1 MKKFLAAMLSAVLLA
16 GSFAGTGVTA
26 EAAVPA
32 TNQQQIVEEGGSNP
46 TDGSLNSD
54 GVSVSK
60 VITATDKENYFD
72 ITLTAKT
79 TKTMDEL
86 IQSQKTH
93 VVIVMDMSYSMNS
106 MQSDEKTRLANAKA
120 AANTFIN
127 LYCKESNLGSRTF
140 TLVTFDT
147 DATKQFTTAN
157 VVESDITALQKKV
170 KAITTESSNS
180 PERYTNIEAGLRLA
194 RNVLTADTESNNK
207 FVIFLSDGFPTT
219 YIKSAADSTDEIQ
232 GYNPQTGTYNA
243 SKLNED
249 GQFVDSVFGYPC
261 KYGTSYSDPA
271 AIKARKEATKLKKI
285 ADVFS
290 VGIDIGGQTI
300 GYYVNSAN
308 HPNDGDADVFSIVDR
323 RSKNYEIG
331 SASDEDAYKS
341 WLQNKIAGGANL
353 SEDNATRYCDGNDE
367 AALKAAYK
375 NILKEIKSIFYKQIE
390 DAYIVADP
398 MGSQVEFLNFYK
410 KDGTVVSSLSG
421 SHAENAESTASFSK
435 DTINWNL
442 LKSGYTTEQSGNTT
456 IYTYQVK
463 YKVRLENEATGF
475 VEGQTYN
482 TNGTAKLNYKVN
494 SNGVLSS
501 EKSLNFP
508 IPSVKGYLGELNISK
523 VSSLDGTVLL
533 PGATF
538 ELKHNSDCSVCD
550 GKVTISKQTATTDGN
565 GALSFTGIPSGHE
578 YTLTEKTAPS
588 GYIKDTTTHTVKVA
602 YDKVYLD
609 GKDVTAG
616 AVISNEPFAPAT
628 YQITASKAMKGG
640 SAPEAGKY
648 SFVLKDASGAE
659 IQTVTNNASGAIA
672 FDKLT
677 FDAAGTYNYTV
688 TEKIGDDQSI
698 IYDESIYNVAIVVGV
713 NDAQTAYEIKS
724 VSTTKDGVAA
734 SVRFTNK
741 SRDSVDVELTGTKT
755 MDGEVPEADA
765 FTFELKDKDG
775 NVIQTVAND
784 AAGKVTFEKL
794 TFNTVGTYEYTITE
808 KDAADE
814 DVVYDKTE
822 YKVVVTISYP
832 NNNYDAYVKD
842 VKITN
847 NGEDDAVEFE
857 NATRNPAEVVLTASK
872 TMEDATPAEGA
883 YSFTLTGKDDEGQDI
898 SMTKTNDGD
907 GLVTFDTMYFDNA
920 ETYEY
925 TISEVRGVDPDT
937 IYDRDVYTAIVEVR
951 VPADGGDT
959 FVAEVSYKKNG
970 EAYSD
975 DNVTVPFENTSR
987 EHAFV
992 PVEAT
997 KTMDGEPAEEGA
1009 YTFVLEPS
1017 ELNQNDL
1024 NERQEVANGEDGLVT
1039 FEDLEFGAE
1048 GTYIYTVY
1056 EVKGDNE
1063 QIVYD
1068 KEVYTMTVVVTAPGE
1083 DSETPDG
1090 EYLTDVTIEPAIA
1103 ESADA
1108 MTFAN
1113 ATREKAVVELEALK
1127 KLDGEASKT
1136 AFSFELK
1143 DKDGNVIQTV
1153 ANDANGK
1160 VVFDALEFDKS
1171 GTYTYT
1177 ISEVNAGAANV
1188 KYDKSVYT
1196 VTIEV
1201 TADTDSAEA
1210 FQAAVTVNKDGNAY
1224 EGTIEFQNETTVD
1237 TGDHSNIGLWTI
1249 LAVLSGAIVLVA
1261 FVMRRKRRA

>member
-1 MKKFLAAMLSAVLLA
+1 MKKFLAAMLSVVLLA
-16 GSFAGTGVTA
+16 GSVTGLNVNAA
-26 EAAVPA
+26 EALPEN
-32 TNQQQIVEEGGSNP
+32 NQQQIVAEGGSNP
-46 TDGSLNSD
+46 SNGELNSD

-86 IQSQKTH
+86 VQAQTTD
-93 VVIVMDMSYSMNS
+93 VVIVMDISDTMGTK
-106 MQSDEKTRLANAKA
+106 QSDGKTRLKNAKE
-120 AANTFIN
+120 AANTFIE
-127 LYCKESNLGSRTF
+127 LYCKETELGKRNI
-140 TLVTFDT
+140 TLVTFNT
-147 DATKQFTTAN
+147 NA
-157 VVESDITALQKKV
+157 KKV
-170 KAITTESSNS
+170 FTENNVSSSNIS
-180 PERYTNIEAGLRLA
+180 TLKSQVNSVKTAADSGADDGERFTNVEAGLRLA
-194 RNVLTADTESNNK
+194 RNILSASSAQNK

-219 YIKSAADSTDEIQ
+219 YIKSNETSKSQIK
-232 GYNPQTGTYNA
+232 GYDATTLTYSA
-243 SKLNED
+243 SNVGKD
-249 GQFVDSVFGYPC
+249 GYFLDSVLKQPA
-261 KYGTSYSDPA
+261 KYGTNYSNKA
-271 AIKARKEATKLKKI
+271 AIRAREEATRLKEI

-290 VGIDIGGQTI
+290 VGIDIGGQSIQTYI
-300 GYYVNSAN
+300 DQSEKAAN
-308 HPNDGDADVFSIVDR
+308 ISDKFSTMDR
-323 RSKNYEIG
+323 TGTSYEIG
-331 SASDEDAYKS
+331 TTTKAYTN
-341 WLQNKIAGGANL
+341 WLKNKIAGGANL

-435 DTINWNL
+435 DTINWNF

-609 GKDVTAG
+609 GEDVTAG

-659 IQTVTNNASGAIA
+659 IQTVTNDASGAIA

-688 TEKIGDDQSI
+688 TEKLGDDQSI

-784 AAGKVTFEKL
+784 AAGKVTFKKL
-794 TFNTVGTYEYTITE
+794 TFDAVGTYEYTVSE
-808 KDAADE
+808 DNAEDE

-822 YKVVVTISYP
+822 YKVVITVSYP
-832 NNNYDAYVKD
+832 DNNYDAYIAD

-872 TMEDATPAEGA
+872 TMEGETPADGA

-898 SMTKTNDGD
+898 SMTKTNDGN

-920 ETYEY
+920 GTYEY

-937 IYDRDVYTAIVEVR
+937 IYDRDVYTAIVKVS
-951 VPADGGDT
+951 VPEDGGDT
-959 FVAEVSYKKNG
+959 FVAEVSYEKNG

-1143 DKDGNVIQTV
+1143 DKDGKVVQTKE
-1153 ANDANGK
+1153 NDANGK

-1237 TGDHSNIGLWTI
+1237 TGDHSNIGLWVF
-1249 LAVLSGAIVLVA
+1249 LAALSGAIVLVT
-1261 FVMRRKRRA
+1261 FVMKRKRRA